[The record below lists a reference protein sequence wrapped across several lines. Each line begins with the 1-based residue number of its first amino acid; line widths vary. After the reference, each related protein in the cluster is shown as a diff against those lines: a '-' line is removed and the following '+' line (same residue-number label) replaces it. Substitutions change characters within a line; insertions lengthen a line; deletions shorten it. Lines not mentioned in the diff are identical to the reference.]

1 MIYQFLLFMLV
12 ATQGCLRADVAF
24 YSDKPETRYIFLD
37 DQIKRIVKKQAS
49 THSDS
54 VPLTALCQTIDE
66 EKHVVPSQLFCAA
79 VQDMKTCTEQE
90 SAAISHYQEQIASNN
105 PDVVLT
111 ADEVRKKCKRFNK
124 LCVKKD
130 VLICGNLTVCC
141 PSPSIVCDPGVGPR
155 GATGATGATGD
166 PGITGFTGNDGARG
180 ALGLLGTTGN
190 TGPDGLTGLTG
201 FTGFTGTQ
209 GNTGNT
215 GNTGASGITGF
226 TGFTGPQGATGI
238 GEADQALAYI
248 YSTGATSI
256 SGGSGFTGST
266 AIPFDTNAV
275 LVGILHNPGS
285 TDIVI
290 QRTGTYEITYNIN
303 SAQTNQLALYQNS
316 TFIGGSRYFSGSVSK
331 QNNGSV
337 IIQLNAGDVI
347 TLRNETTPEIATPTT
362 ITLNPQAG
370 PNPAITNV
378 SAAIL
383 IRQFA

>member
-1 MIYQFLLFMLV
+1 MIYQLFVIMLI
-12 ATQGCLRADVAF
+12 AISYCARADLTF
-24 YSDKPETRYIFLD
+24 YSDKPETQYVILTD
-37 DQIKRIVKKQAS
+37 EIKHIIKKQADANDQS
-49 THSDS
+49 I
-54 VPLTALCQTIDE
+54 ALKALSQSIEE
-66 EKHVVPSQLFCAA
+66 EKNVVPSQLFSAA
-79 VQDMKTCTEQE
+79 VHDMNSCSE
-90 SAAISHYQEQIASNN
+90 ADLVAVAHYQEQIAHNN
-105 PDVVLT
+105 ADIVLSAT
-111 ADEVRKKCKRFNK
+111 EVKKQCKRFNK
-124 LCVKKD
+124 VCVKKD

-141 PSPSIVCDPGVGPR
+141 NAPNIVCDPGVGPR
-155 GATGATGATGD
+155 GATGPTGATGD
-166 PGITGFTGNDGARG
+166 PGITGFTGNQGAAGARG
-180 ALGLLGTTGN
+180 LQGATGN
-190 TGPDGLTGLTG
+190 TGPQGITGDPG
-201 FTGFTGTQ
+201 FTGFTGAQ
-209 GNTGNT
+209 GNKGNT
-215 GNTGASGITGF
+215 GNTGANGITGL

-248 YSTGATSI
+248 YSSGATSI

-290 QRTGTYEITYNIN
+290 QRTGTYEITYNVN
-303 SAQTNQLALYQNS
+303 SAQINQLALYQNS
-316 TFIGGSRYFSGSVSK
+316 TFIAGSRYFSGSVSK

-347 TLRNETTPEIATPTT
+347 TLRNETTPEIATPTI

-370 PNPAITNV
+370 PNPAVTNI

>member
-12 ATQGCLRADVAF
+12 ATHSCMRADVAF
-24 YSDKPETRYIFLD
+24 YSDKAETHYIFLD
-37 DQIKRIVKKQAS
+37 EHIKRIIKKQGEA
-49 THSDS
+49 HSDS
-54 VPLTALCQTIDE
+54 VALTALCQTIDE
-66 EKHVVPSQLFCAA
+66 EKEVVPSQLFSAA
-79 VQDMKTCTEQE
+79 VLDMKTCTAEE
-90 SAAISHYQEQIASNN
+90 SAALTHYQEQITHNN
-105 PDVVLT
+105 PAIVLT
-111 ADEVRKKCKRFNK
+111 ADEVRRKCKRFNK

-155 GATGATGATGD
+155 GGTGATGATGD
-166 PGITGFTGNDGARG
+166 PGITGFTGNPGARG
-180 ALGLLGTTGN
+180 ALGVLGTTGN
-190 TGPDGLTGLTG
+190 TGPAGATGL
-201 FTGFTGTQ
+201 
-209 GNTGNT
+209 
-215 GNTGASGITGF
+215 TGF

-248 YSTGATSI
+248 YSTGVTSI

-275 LVGILHNPGS
+275 LVGILHNTGS

-303 SAQTNQLALYQNS
+303 SAQTNQLGLYQNS
-316 TFIGGSRYFSGSVSK
+316 TFIAGSRYFSGSVSK

-347 TLRNETTPEIATPTT
+347 TLRNETTPDISTPTT

-370 PNPAITNV
+370 PNPAVTNV